1 MFACA
6 LALGVRAEPA
16 TAPIA
21 TSDVVEVCLSQLT
34 AGASDAKT
42 LQSTFDQ
49 GLKSLADARE
59 QAQIGK
65 TAPTEPAKRAIA
77 CRCELLEAELNRRL
91 GRALPQKDTTRMPHL
106 QRAAALYRSL
116 RIVYRELPAAAA
128 GYAGEARVLRDMG
141 LASRSDLVLD
151 PVILGLKSAKL
162 ENLSPA
168 QLELQRLFWHE
179 RLENA
184 KLRDPKEADALA
196 KQIAE
201 SPLKAT
207 SASTD
212 RGDLLLAIANSLIA
226 TTDAL
231 PTSTTAIASIQAP
244 AGGMDDVLKD
254 IRSKGLDVCFVI
266 DATESMGPYIEQSKK
281 RFADVVSIVTKL
293 VGEGAAQN
301 AATRIAP
308 IRFGLVAFKDYGDD
322 YGVEATRQLPLTGD
336 TKKLQAAFDEVVA
349 GGGGDVPEPIDQAL
363 RTALGNRMG
372 WNRRRHNVIIL
383 VTDAPVHGTGR
394 ESAFQLASAFAKQ
407 LDGEL
412 NVIDVGGNV
421 GGKRVRNTV
430 LPDLNRI
437 AENGHGSAFL
447 LADDQAF
454 WRHLIVSIFGQRY
467 ENDVQA
473 IVDQYATPKK

>member
-6 LALGVRAEPA
+6 LALSVRAQPA
-16 TAPIA
+16 TAPI
-21 TSDVVEVCLSQLT
+21 TTGDVVEVCLSQLT
-34 AGASDAKT
+34 PDVGDAKT

-49 GLKSLADARE
+49 AIKSLAETRK

-65 TAPTEPAKRAIA
+65 TPPTEPAQRAMA

-91 GRALPQKDTTRMPHL
+91 GVALPQKDTTRMPHL

-141 LASRSDLVLD
+141 LASRADLVLD

-168 QLELQRLFWHE
+168 QLELQRLFWNE
-179 RLENA
+179 RLENT
-184 KLRDPKEADALA
+184 KVRDPKTVDELA
-196 KQIAE
+196 KQIAA
-201 SPLKAT
+201 SPLARTAPKND
-207 SASTD
+207 SD
-212 RGDLLLAIANSLIA
+212 DLLLAIANSLTA
-226 TTDAL
+226 APRSPTTE
-231 PTSTTAIASIQAP
+231 TTTVASVQLP

-336 TKKLQAAFDEVVA
+336 TKQLQAAFDQVVA

-363 RTALGNRMG
+363 RTAMGNRMG